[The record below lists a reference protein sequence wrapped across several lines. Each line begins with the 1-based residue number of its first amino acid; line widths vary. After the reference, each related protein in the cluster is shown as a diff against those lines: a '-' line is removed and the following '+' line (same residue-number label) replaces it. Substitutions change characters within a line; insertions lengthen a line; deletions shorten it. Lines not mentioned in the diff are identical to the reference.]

1 MSSQFCYHYKSVGTT
16 KNSFMYKGFEQILS
30 IDGGVSEALNAYEK
44 VGQILKKIE
53 SVEAAHMED
62 FNWLA

>member
-1 MSSQFCYHYKSVGTT
+1 
-16 KNSFMYKGFEQILS
+16 MYKGFEQILS
-30 IDGGVSEALNAYEK
+30 IDGGSSEALNAYEK

-53 SVEAAHMED
+53 SVEAVHMKD